1 MNRSAIKTEAKEAL
15 VGKRLMFLVA
25 IIVVGVL
32 SGIPGVGFIV
42 GPILTA
48 GLFVIGKEVLA
59 KKEVRLDP
67 LFTYFKDVEH
77 GLKIFVVGLIV
88 SLAVAIGMFLLII
101 PGIYVALKYG
111 QAIFIMSENKDMD
124 IFDAIKESGKLTEG
138 YKMDLFIFV
147 LSFIG
152 HILLGMITFGI
163 YLLYAMP
170 YIMLSMHNY
179 YLHLKALKSNST
191 TIIDA

>member
-1 MNRSAIKTEAKEAL
+1 
-15 VGKRLMFLVA
+15 
-25 IIVVGVL
+25 
-32 SGIPGVGFIV
+32 
-42 GPILTA
+42 
-48 GLFVIGKEVLA
+48 
-59 KKEVRLDP
+59 
-67 LFTYFKDVEH
+67 
-77 GLKIFVVGLIV
+77 
-88 SLAVAIGMFLLII
+88 MFLLII

-138 YKMDLFIFV
+138 YKMDLFIFA

-179 YLHLKALKSNST
+179 YIHLKALKSNST